1 VLAGP
6 RFVITVRHG
15 RTPLHEVRLETEKR
29 PDLLRAGPGAV
40 LYATVD
46 RVVES
51 GSERVGRS
59 TACAW

>member
-1 VLAGP
+1 
-6 RFVITVRHG
+6 VITVRYG
-15 RTPLHEVRLETEKR
+15 RAALHEVRLETEKR
-29 PDLLRAGPGAV
+29 PDLLWTGPGAV
-40 LYATVD
+40 LYAIVD